1 MNPKNAKNT
10 KTKNTS
16 KIKMQG
22 SQMQPL
28 TLKIIISL
36 LGIVAIIV
44 LCIAFTKARN
54 SQHIRIEKM
63 TENIASLRKMRNGKS
78 GYAETDYLSTDKNMQ
93 EKYMWGGGKS
103 GGREH

>member
-1 MNPKNAKNT
+1 MQKHQNQ
-10 KTKNTS
+10 NTS